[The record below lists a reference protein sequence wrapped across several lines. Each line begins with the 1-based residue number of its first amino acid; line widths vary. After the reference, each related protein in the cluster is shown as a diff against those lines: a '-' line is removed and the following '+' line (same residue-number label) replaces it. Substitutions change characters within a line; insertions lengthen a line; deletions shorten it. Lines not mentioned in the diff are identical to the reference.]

1 MNTHTIYVSRD
12 NGKRHRYSGHKEVI
26 AWENHFNVELN
37 TFITAEKAMEV
48 AEDIK
53 KRFPAEDGFKVELEQ
68 WTVPVGHKIEM
79 VEE

>member
-26 AWENHFNVELN
+26 AWENYFNVELN
-37 TFITAEKAMEV
+37 TCITAEKVMEV

-53 KRFPAEDGFKVELEQ
+53 KRFRAEDGIKVALEQ
-68 WTVPVGHKIEM
+68 
-79 VEE
+79 

>member
-12 NGKRHRYSGHKEVI
+12 NGKRHRYNGHKEVI

-37 TFITAEKAMEV
+37 TYITAEKAMEV
-48 AEDIK
+48 AADIK
-53 KRFPAEDGFKVELEQ
+53 KRFPAEDGFKVELEG
-68 WTVPVGHKIEM
+68 WTCPVGNEIEI